1 MKLISNSNFGKS
13 NLLFYLLLVKEQ
25 YYINENPLKEK
36 WKKLWFGI
44 DNITWK

>member
-1 MKLISNSNFGKS
+1 MNSKSQFFSQMKLISNSNFGKS

-36 WKKLWFGI
+36 
-44 DNITWK
+44 